1 MQDGADWFDSA
12 LSNSVDH
19 PDGALPVPD
28 PPGWSSG
35 DDPSDSPGADRAGS
49 RTAAAAADD
58 DTSELWSSV
67 RGRLLMAAV
76 SVSMIASVVVLASWI
91 CLRSVTSRVATRPV
105 IARTSRFLASLSRVL
120 S

>member
-1 MQDGADWFDSA
+1 MCTQDGADWFDSA

-35 DDPSDSPGADRAGS
+35 DDPSDSPAADRTGS
-49 RTAAAAADD
+49 RTAADD
-58 DTSELWSSV
+58 DVSELWSSV

-91 CLRSVTSRVATRPV
+91 CFRSVTCRVATRPV
-105 IARTSRFLASLSRVL
+105 FAGTSRFLAPLYRVL